1 MDGQQKGGMKA
12 GAFLGKKSLP
22 WAQRH
27 KSEEAIGKDAKPNQ
41 LHGAAA
47 NAKSYNSRSGG
58 ILGILKQMGDENA
71 KDLADAQKQE
81 LTAEIDFQKLQAA
94 KLSEIAAATEQKEQ
108 KETELSDLLYKVAGA
123 KKDIEKTQ
131 ATLSAD
137 EAFMLE
143 MTKNCRVEDEEYA
156 GRVKVRTAE
165 IKALGE
171 TLDILTGDEARS
183 LFDKTISFMQVGAV
197 SHSNLQEQA
206 ATRA

>member
-1 MDGQQKGGMKA
+1 M
-12 GAFLGKKSLP
+12 S
-22 WAQRH
+22 
-27 KSEEAIGKDAKPNQ
+27 
-41 LHGAAA
+41 
-47 NAKSYNSRSGG
+47 
-58 ILGILKQMGDENA
+58 DENK
-71 KDLADAQKQE
+71 KDLGTAQKEE
-81 LTAEIDFQKLQAA
+81 LNAEIDFQKLQAA

-143 MTKNCRVEDEEYA
+143 MTKNCRVEEEEYA
-156 GRVKVRTAE
+156 GRVKVRTEE

-183 LFDKTISFMQVGAV
+183 LFDKTIDFLQVGAV
-197 SHSNLQEQA
+197 SNQRVSMQEKA
-206 ATRA
+206 AT

>member
-1 MDGQQKGGMKA
+1 MAKGGK
-12 GAFLGKKSLP
+12 GDSLP
-22 WAQRH
+22 WTQRH
-27 KSEEAIGKDAKPNQ
+27 KSEEDIGRDAKPNE

-47 NAKSYNSRSGG
+47 GAKSYNSRSGG

-94 KLSEIAAATEQKEQ
+94 KLSEIAAATEQKE
-108 KETELSDLLYKVAGA
+108 TELSDLLYKVAGA

-143 MTKNCRVEDEEYA
+143 MTKNCRIEDEEYA
-156 GRVKVRTAE
+156 GRVKVRTEE

-183 LFDKTISFMQVGAV
+183 LFDKTISLLQVRSV
-197 SHSNLQEQA
+197 SHSSSAE
-206 ATRA
+206 R